1 MAEDHPNLVAW
12 LDNELPPV
20 EAAGV
25 ALHLESCDGC
35 RRQCDAFRDTS
46 AALRLYT
53 DAMFT
58 TAHVRSRLP
67 RWVPVLA
74 ALAAAA
80 VVAILLAFPGKQVVP
95 PSAISSPVG
104 AIPARQISSAEPL
117 ALAAPKP
124 VARHHTVSAVPR
136 RTIAAWPSADT
147 AVEIAIP
154 ADAVFAPGALPE
166 GMRLFGEMHIGP
178 DGSLSEIRLRQ

>member
-12 LDNELPPV
+12 LDGELPPV

-25 ALHLESCDGC
+25 ALHLESCDDC
-35 RRQCDAFRDTS
+35 RRQCHAFRDTS

-53 DAMFT
+53 DAMLT
-58 TAHVRSRLP
+58 TAHARSRLP
-67 RWVPVLA
+67 RWVPALA

-80 VVAILLAFPGKQVVP
+80 VVAIFLAFPRTQVVAP
-95 PSAISSPVG
+95 PAISSPVG
-104 AIPARQISSAEPL
+104 AVTPSQVSSAVPL

-124 VARHHTVSAVPR
+124 VAHHHTVSAVPR
-136 RTIAAWPSADT
+136 RSIAAWPPADT

-178 DGSLSEIRLRQ
+178 DGSLREIRLRQ